1 MKIIYKLCTLLLLLL
16 LVVDSIT
23 AQRPGGQ
30 RGQGGAQ
37 VTYTGKVV
45 DGESNSPLGYATI
58 SVYAKR
64 DSSLVGG
71 GMSDAEGKFKVE
83 SKAGPSFVKV
93 EFISYSTIVIDDI
106 LFERGTFD
114 YDLGEIII
122 APDAVALEEVEIV
135 AQKSQTQFSLDK
147 RVFNVGSDLGTRGGN
162 AADILDNVPS
172 VAVDVEGN
180 VSLRGSENVR
190 ILIDGKPS
198 GLIGI
203 TGADGLRNLPAE
215 LIQQVEVI
223 TNPSARYEAE
233 GSAGIINIVL
243 KKDKRSGFN
252 SSVDFT
258 TGDPYKLGVATNLNY
273 RSGNFNFF
281 GTYSIRD
288 SESFGGGETYKEVY
302 GDDENIVSFEN
313 RDFTRGGLSHT
324 LRGGMGYSFNE
335 STILTFSGVYRD
347 RDNDNIST
355 VKYQDYFL
363 PSTQTIVREN
373 LAGNNII
380 LRSDNEFELDE
391 TLEYALNF
399 DKTYGKGHTLKSSFT
414 YRSQDETENSNLD
427 ERLTTSTL
435 VPIDDP
441 YLNQRTGNVESEKEL
456 IFTLDYVKPIGEFGV
471 LEAGMRNSIRRIDND
486 YLVEEL
492 EENLWT
498 RLAEFSN
505 DFNYDE
511 EIHAGYLIYG
521 NQIGKFSYQG
531 GLRAE
536 YSHVLTELLQTSE
549 INDRKYTNLFP
560 SAFINYSLNET
571 DGLQLSYS
579 KRVRRPRFRSL
590 NPFFSFTDARNFYS
604 GNPNLDPQY
613 SDNYELGYIKY
624 WDKVS
629 LTSSIYYRH
638 VTGVTQRIRRL
649 NDDGLTFTTTPEN
662 LSTQDNYGFEFVGN
676 VRPTKWWRLDGN
688 INLFRSITDGQ
699 FEGTTFDADTYSWTT
714 RWTSRFTF
722 WNKSDLQFRF
732 NYRGSR
738 ETTQGTADPIG
749 SFDVAF
755 SKDFL
760 NNNMTFT
767 LSVRDV
773 FNSRR
778 REYETFGPDF
788 YTDGWFQWRVRDI
801 SATFSYRINT
811 KKKRRPQRDGGGG
824 EDFEGQF

>member
-1 MKIIYKLCTLLLLLL
+1 MKLILKFCTLLLLLT
-16 LVVDSIT
+16 LVIDSVS
-23 AQRPGGQ
+23 AQRPQG
-30 RGQGGAQ
+30 RSGQGGAQ
-37 VTYTGKVV
+37 VTYKGKVV

-58 SVYAKR
+58 SVYSKR

-71 GMSDAEGKFKVE
+71 GMSDAEGKFNVE
-83 SKAGPSFVKV
+83 SKAGPSYIKV

-106 LFERGTFD
+106 LFEKGTFD

-258 TGDPYKLGVATNLNY
+258 TGDPYKLGLATNLNY

-281 GTYSIRD
+281 GTYAIRD
-288 SESFGGGETYKEVY
+288 AESFGGGETYKEVY
-302 GDDENIVSFEN
+302 GEDENIVSFEN

-324 LRGGMGYSFNE
+324 LRGGMGYSFSE
-335 STILTFSGVYRD
+335 SAILTFSGLYRY

-373 LAGNNII
+373 LLGNDII
-380 LRSDNEFELDE
+380 LRSDNEFEIDK
-391 TLEYALNF
+391 TNEYALNF
-399 DKTYGKGHTLKSSFT
+399 DKTYGKGHSLKSSLT
-414 YRSQDETENSNLD
+414 YRSQDEAESSNLN
-427 ERLTTSTL
+427 EQLTTSSL

-441 YLNQRTGNVESEKEL
+441 YLNQRTGNDEGEKEW
-456 IFTLDYVKPIGEFGV
+456 IYTLDYVKPIGTYGV
-471 LEAGMRNSIRRIDND
+471 LEAGMRNSIRRIKNK
-486 YLVEEL
+486 YLVEQQ
-492 EENLWT
+492 EEEGWM
-498 RLAEFSN
+498 RLDAFSN

-511 EIHAGYLIYG
+511 EIHAGYFIYG
-521 NQIGKFSYQG
+521 NQFGKFSYQG
-531 GLRAE
+531 GIRAE
-536 YSHVLTELLQTSE
+536 YSHVVTELLQTNE
-549 INDRKYTNLFP
+549 INDRNYTNLFP
-560 SAFINYSLNET
+560 SAFLNYSLNET
-571 DGLQLSYS
+571 DGIQLSYS

-638 VTGVTQRIRRL
+638 VTGVTQRIKRL
-649 NDDGLTFTTTPEN
+649 NEDGLTFTTTPEN
-662 LSTQDNYGFEFVGN
+662 LSTQNNYGFEFVGN

-688 INLFRSITDGQ
+688 INLFRSITEGQ

-722 WNKSDLQFRF
+722 WNKSDLQLRF

-760 NNNMTFT
+760 NDDMTFT

-778 REYETFGPDF
+778 REYETVGEDF
-788 YTDGWFQWRVRDI
+788 YTDGWFQWRQRDI

-811 KKKRRPQRDGGGG
+811 KKKKRQQRSDGG
-824 EDFEGQF
+824 EEYEGQF